1 MCLRSLQL
9 ITMLLFSQV
18 LLHHP
23 PRPAPAQRVQVRHHL
38 AGHGRPLPPPL
49 RPALRR
55 HQAHRGPLPQARVH
69 RADLPLQ
76 GQQAR
81 NLEVSIKTQGKQMIV
96 YEAIIFAGKYTAW
109 WGLSCSLCSP
119 SSSWLGSTWPST
131 SGSATDPR

>member
-9 ITMLLFSQV
+9 ITMLPFSQV

-81 NLEVSIKTQGKQMIV
+81 NLEVSIKTQGKQKIV
-96 YEAIIFAGKYTAW
+96 
-109 WGLSCSLCSP
+109 
-119 SSSWLGSTWPST
+119 
-131 SGSATDPR
+131 